1 MAFGGGIYM
10 TDVIT
15 SEFYDRIGN
24 SFLTGIYIIQD
35 RVIRM
40 VNKHILDYSGYSI
53 EELIGSP
60 IMNFIHLEDRPQVE
74 EASARMLSGQTKVP
88 YEYRIIDKRG
98 NVRWLAESVVSI
110 TYEGKPA
117 ILGNMMEIT
126 ETKEK
131 EEIITKMAYFD
142 SLTKLPNRRLFSD
155 RLEAALSFASRYQ
168 HKLAVIMMDLDK
180 FKDVNDT
187 LGQQVGDELLQAV
200 ARRLEVL
207 FRKEDTFAHISGD
220 KFVVLLPRLDQVN
233 HIFRI
238 AKRIMDTLQLPF
250 IIQGHAL
257 RIYASAGVAIFPNHG
272 QDAESLIR
280 NSDIA
285 MYKAKDAGRN
295 QYCLFDTR

>member
-1 MAFGGGIYM
+1 M
-10 TDVIT
+10 TDGIT
-15 SEFYDRIGN
+15 IEFYDRIGN

-35 RVIRM
+35 RVIKM
-40 VNKHILDYSGYSI
+40 VNKHILDYSGYSRD
-53 EELIGSP
+53 ELINSP
-60 IMNFIHLEDRPQVE
+60 VTNYIHSEDRSLVK
-74 EASARMLSGQTKVP
+74 EASARMLSGQRTEP
-88 YEYRIIDKRG
+88 YEYRIVDKQG
-98 NVRWLAESVVSI
+98 NIRWLAESVVPI
-110 TYEGKPA
+110 TYQGQPA
-117 ILGNMMEIT
+117 ILGNIMEIT
-126 ETKEK
+126 EKKGK

-142 SLTKLPNRRLFSD
+142 SLTNLPNRRLFSD
-155 RLEAALSFASRYQ
+155 RLEAALSFAGRYQ

-207 FRKEDTFAHISGD
+207 FRKEDTFARISGD
-220 KFVVLLPRLDQVN
+220 EFVVLLPRLDQVN

-238 AKRIMDTLQLPF
+238 AKRIIDALQLPF

-257 RIYASAGVAIFPNHG
+257 SIYASAGVAIFPNHG

-285 MYKAKDAGRN
+285 LYKAKDAGRN